1 MHRLATSGVC
11 REVMPIVERRG
22 FYYSLATSAGIVL
35 GLLVLRTAFASEYSI
50 AAEFVSNRL
59 TYVYVFVATAVVFM
73 VLGYI
78 LGRQADELRRL
89 STTDALTGLSNRHG
103 FHVRLREEWRRSRR
117 HRAPLSLFLIDVD
130 GLKHVNDV
138 QGHEAGDHMLRRVA
152 GAIKHTLRE
161 TDFGARWGGDEFA
174 IIAPNTA
181 GTAAHRLGQR
191 LLMQLKERAS
201 TGEAPPT
208 ASIGLA
214 ILDPTEHESWS
225 IDSLMRAADEA
236 LYRAKAGGRNRVTVA

>member
-1 MHRLATSGVC
+1 MHRARDIGLC
-11 REVMPIVERRG
+11 REVMPLVERRG

-89 STTDALTGLSNRHG
+89 STTDALTGLSNSTASTSG
-103 FHVRLREEWRRSRR
+103 S
-117 HRAPLSLFLIDVD
+117 
-130 GLKHVNDV
+130 
-138 QGHEAGDHMLRRVA
+138 
-152 GAIKHTLRE
+152 
-161 TDFGARWGGDEFA
+161 ARGVEFA

-191 LLMQLKERAS
+191 LLCS
-201 TGEAPPT
+201 
-208 ASIGLA
+208 
-214 ILDPTEHESWS
+214 
-225 IDSLMRAADEA
+225 
-236 LYRAKAGGRNRVTVA
+236 